1 MIEVLKVFVGALWAL
16 VAYDLAHHFM
26 DYVEYRMEIYRHKQ
40 YCKKNNLP
48 YISPTEANKALENF
62 MNKPI
67 EEFIEAIREDEEG
80 LNNYRICPKCLEYK
94 RNFMIEGAKRECM
107 DCAIGAIGDN

>member
-1 MIEVLKVFVGALWAL
+1 MIEAFIGAFVALIS
-16 VAYDLAHHFM
+16 YDLLYLAK
-26 DYVEYRMEIYRHKQ
+26 DYIEYRMEIYRHKQ

-48 YISPTEANKALENF
+48 YISPKEANKALENF

-67 EEFIEAIREDEEG
+67 EEFIEAISEDEEG

-107 DCAIGAIGDN
+107 DCAIGAIGAD